1 MGGFG
6 GDRYIKKHLKKHVK
20 MKLHDHSQSKDSPYA
35 LAISLVLLKVATMM
49 MHMTMRNQFITGM

>member
-1 MGGFG
+1 MTPTSA
-6 GDRYIKKHLKKHVK
+6 
-20 MKLHDHSQSKDSPYA
+20 MPYA